1 MADRAFDQ
9 LDANN
14 DGVLDRNEFKVIFEN
29 QGMESKEAMHQNA
42 ASVTRKLLMNVRAE
56 NEELHRE
63 RDNAVDQLRQKE
75 SECRSLMEDLRQER
89 ERAQLLEREVI
100 QVKRQAVGGE
110 TNPEAG
116 VAEGALHSTRSLPT
130 TRSGAPPSE
139 TTLQS
144 HPNEIEELRNRLI
157 ATEAELRKER
167 EDAQV
172 LEDEL
177 SETNLEL
184 TNVHRELKS
193 VQRQVAALSAQ
204 EILAREGEANAL
216 AALQAGGA
224 TMPTIHANHAACWVR
239 QCMLQWQANA
249 GRATETARLLMEQEK
264 MMSESSQLV
273 RTRIQQFAANRI
285 AGAADHLVRD
295 AIIGCWVH
303 WRSVTHINKTARW
316 HLFLKDDAISVM
328 SARHTEWRRFVCVL
342 VVLVRSKTLE
352 SAMLNWKCIVL
363 DIKTKRAIDAA
374 SSESLARVLRH
385 AVQKSGVE
393 TVRQV
398 LLRWINSCDYS
409 KSERDDRRG

>member
-1 MADRAFDQ
+1 
-9 LDANN
+9 
-14 DGVLDRNEFKVIFEN
+14 
-29 QGMESKEAMHQNA
+29 
-42 ASVTRKLLMNVRAE
+42 MNVRAE

-249 GRATETARLLMEQEK
+249 GR
-264 MMSESSQLV
+264 
-273 RTRIQQFAANRI
+273 
-285 AGAADHLVRD
+285 
-295 AIIGCWVH
+295 
-303 WRSVTHINKTARW
+303 
-316 HLFLKDDAISVM
+316 
-328 SARHTEWRRFVCVL
+328 
-342 VVLVRSKTLE
+342 
-352 SAMLNWKCIVL
+352 
-363 DIKTKRAIDAA
+363 
-374 SSESLARVLRH
+374 
-385 AVQKSGVE
+385 
-393 TVRQV
+393 
-398 LLRWINSCDYS
+398 
-409 KSERDDRRG
+409 